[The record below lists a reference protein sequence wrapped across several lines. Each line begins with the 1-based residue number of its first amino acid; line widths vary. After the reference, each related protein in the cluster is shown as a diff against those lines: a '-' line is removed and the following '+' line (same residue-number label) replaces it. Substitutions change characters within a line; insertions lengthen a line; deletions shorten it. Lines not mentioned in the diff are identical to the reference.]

1 MTVHRGVLLDLD
13 GTLYEDQRA
22 LPGAVGAVR
31 RLRDAGLRLRFLS
44 NTSRRPRRA
53 VFVDLQE
60 MGFTD
65 DVNEVQTA
73 PAVAAAWLATRGIRR
88 VALLVANETQED
100 FPGFEIDETAPEA
113 VVVGDL
119 GDDWNVHTLN
129 RAFRWLLGGADLVA
143 LQRNRY
149 WKRQGDLVLDA
160 GPFVAA
166 LEYAANVEATVVG
179 KPSAAFFRMA
189 VESLGLQPKEVVMVG
204 DDLANDVG
212 GAQAIGCPG
221 VLVQTGKYR
230 AGEEVGGAVAP
241 DAVVES
247 IAELPR
253 LDFDT
258 IRPGR

>member
-1 MTVHRGVLLDLD
+1 MNDIRGVLLDLD

-22 LPGAVGAVR
+22 LPRAVEAVR
-31 RLRDAGLRLRFLS
+31 QLRHAGLRVRFLS

-53 VFVDLQE
+53 VFVGLQG

-65 DVNEVQTA
+65 EVSEVQTA

-88 VALLVANETQED
+88 VALLVANETRED
-100 FPGFEIDETAPEA
+100 FPGLEFDEMAPEA

-119 GDDWNVHTLN
+119 GDDWNVHTMN
-129 RAFRWLLGGADLVA
+129 RAFHWLLGGADLVA
-143 LQRNRY
+143 LQKNRY
-149 WKRQGDLVLDA
+149 WKRQGELVLDA

-189 VESLGLQPKEVVMVG
+189 VESLGLQPQEVVMVG
-204 DDLANDVG
+204 DDLVNDVG
-212 GAQAIGCPG
+212 GAQAIGCRG
-221 VLVQTGKYR
+221 ALVRTGKYR
-230 AGEEVGGAVAP
+230 AGKEAGGAAAP

-253 LDFDT
+253 LLC
-258 IRPGR
+258 